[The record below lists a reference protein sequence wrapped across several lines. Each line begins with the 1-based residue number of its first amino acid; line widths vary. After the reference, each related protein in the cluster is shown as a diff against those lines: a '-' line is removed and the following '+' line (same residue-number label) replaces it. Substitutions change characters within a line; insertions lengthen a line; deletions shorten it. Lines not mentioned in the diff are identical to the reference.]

1 MERIIERKSKLK
13 ISESNVLQISSSSIL
28 SHHENN
34 VIDDYLINSNS
45 DLLLDDLFFTVNT
58 SITNIFEIEKIIFNL
73 LIYFFIYKL
82 CKIIFQNLVSITVP
96 VKFEYTIMDLFI
108 T

>member
-1 MERIIERKSKLK
+1 MERIIERKSTLK
-13 ISESNVLQISSSSIL
+13 ISKSNVLQTSSSIL

-34 VIDDYLINSNS
+34 IMDDYLINSNS

-73 LIYFFIYKL
+73 INLFFIYKL
-82 CKIIFQNLVSITVP
+82 CKIIFQNLVSITVS
-96 VKFEYTIMDLFI
+96 VKSKYSVMDLLP